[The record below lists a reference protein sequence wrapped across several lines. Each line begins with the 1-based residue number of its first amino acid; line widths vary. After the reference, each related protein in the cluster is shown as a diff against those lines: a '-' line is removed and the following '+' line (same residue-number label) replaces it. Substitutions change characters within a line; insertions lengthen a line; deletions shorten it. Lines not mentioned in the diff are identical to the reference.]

1 MQGVGEREMKEI
13 TNDQV
18 CDRADD
24 LLGFLYG
31 ELTDWET
38 RKFEQHLRDCAPCKT
53 EYAAFGELRESVL
66 AWRNEALGVSAVT
79 PVVIPLQDRRPSAIA
94 AIREFFNLSPLWMK
108 GAAAFATVLFCAFA
122 TLAIAHL
129 IEKNN
134 LTTRADGN
142 KIYTQQELDEQV
154 AKAMKEKTVPVEIM
168 KDQDQKTAANSPPP
182 SKGPEKRR
190 VTGANN
196 EVAGYSQKLRRPLS
210 RRERQELAA
219 DLRLL
224 SSYDD
229 GLDLVGDSNNQPPK

>member
-1 MQGVGEREMKEI
+1 MKEI
-13 TNDQV
+13 TKDQV

-24 LLGFLYG
+24 LVGFLYG
-31 ELTDWET
+31 ELTDWEA

-53 EYAAFGELRESVL
+53 EYAAFGQLRESIV
-66 AWRNEALGVSAVT
+66 AWRDEALGVSGEH
-79 PVVIPLQDRRPSAIA
+79 VVAPTVLPIQQQRPSAVA
-94 AIREFFNLSPLWMK
+94 AIRGFFNLSPLWMK
-108 GAAAFATVLFCAFA
+108 GAAAFAALLFCVLA

-134 LTTRADGN
+134 LAPRADGN

-154 AKAMKEKTVPVEIM
+154 AKIVKQKTAPVEI
-168 KDQDQKTAANSPPP
+168 KNQDQKTAADNPPR

-190 VTGANN
+190 VTGANM
-196 EVAGYSQKLRRPLS
+196 EVAGDAKKRRPLS

-224 SSYDD
+224 ASGGDD